1 MFEKKETNDFYI
13 STKIFDYK
21 QSNIQ
26 FNENYVSIALDFQDN
41 LIIFFYANKLLI
53 SKIISSNKVVD
64 NNKVYFSDNF
74 DVYKIIKKK

>member
-1 MFEKKETNDFYI
+1 MFEKKEKNDFYI
-13 STKIFDYK
+13 STKIIDYK
-21 QSNIQ
+21 QSNIP

-64 NNKVYFSDNF
+64 NNKVYFSFNF

>member
-21 QSNIQ
+21 QSNIP

-74 DVYKIIKKK
+74 LMSKVFG